1 MRVVVQISIST
12 WFVRGYMLSLVMKS
26 LHAGGP
32 QVYGVEHSYLP
43 NDRGFGCVETA
54 RRRHQHIFVPDDLYN
69 LVERARHTNLF
80 IIIVVM
86 TCTDFISVHY

>member
-1 MRVVVQISIST
+1 
-12 WFVRGYMLSLVMKS
+12 MLSLVMKS

-54 RRRHQHIFVPDDLYN
+54 CRRHQHIFVPDDL
-69 LVERARHTNLF
+69 
-80 IIIVVM
+80 
-86 TCTDFISVHY
+86 